1 MELNLKGRRGA
12 ITGAS
17 EGIGR
22 AVAEA
27 LAAEGCNL
35 LLAARN
41 EARLDDLAD
50 QLAQVHGVDVA
61 VHAADLSSSDAQQS
75 LIEAADDVD
84 IFVNNAGGIPS
95 GTITAVD
102 EASWRAAW
110 DLKVFGYINLMRG
123 IYPKMV
129 ERGKGVIIN
138 VIGQA
143 GEEQM
148 PDYIAGSSG
157 NAALISLNNSLGLA
171 SFKHGVRVVAVN
183 PAATQTERLVGI
195 WKARAEREFGDA
207 DRWQTYYGIHPF
219 GRPADP
225 QEVADVV
232 AFLASDRASYI
243 SGTGV
248 TMGATPNYGGD

>member
-1 MELNLKGRRGA
+1 MDLELTGRKA
-12 ITGAS
+12 LITGAS

-27 LAAEGCNL
+27 LAAEGCEL
-35 LLAARN
+35 LLAART
-41 EARLDDLAD
+41 EERLVALAE
-50 QLAQVHGVDVA
+50 QLSKTHGITA
-61 VHAADLSSSDAQQS
+61 HIHAADLREREAQQS
-75 LIEAADDVD
+75 LVAAAGDLD
-84 IFVNNAGGIPS
+84 ILVNNAGGVPS
-95 GTITAVD
+95 GTLTAVD
-102 EASWRAAW
+102 EETWRHAW
-110 DLKVFGYINLMRG
+110 DLKVFGYINLMRA

-138 VIGQA
+138 IIGQA
-143 GEEQM
+143 GEERM
-148 PDYIAGSSG
+148 PDYIAGASG

-195 WKARAEREFGDA
+195 WKARAERDFGDA

-225 QEVADVV
+225 KEVADVV
-232 AFLASDRASYI
+232 AFVASDRASYI
-243 SGTGV
+243 SGTGI